1 MYLGMKATKGWTPGI
16 MTSAQIVSSGQ
27 SYVGTV
33 RADNQDSFRIC
44 EPDADH
50 IRRSYGCL
58 YAVADGM
65 GGYQYGDIASAQA
78 IKAFFETFYSGKGT
92 KFARNLQRA
101 VHAAN
106 LAVYQLAQL
115 LDRARL
121 GTTLSAV
128 NLAGDKLYLAHVGDS
143 RVYLIRDRQAIC
155 LTRDHTKVG
164 DLVALRALSPDKVR
178 THAGRSE
185 LNHSI
190 GTGLF
195 VQPDIKQLALHA
207 GDAIILCSDG
217 IWSVIED
224 DEFADLAYDIESPRD
239 LGQVL
244 MDTALKRDSDDNL
257 SLVAI
262 RVEHLTQ
269 DSASAEKRRLL
280 LWSVLRRQA

>member
-1 MYLGMKATKGWTPGI
+1 MI
-16 MTSAQIVSSGQ
+16 SAQIVSSGQ
-27 SYVGTV
+27 SYVGTL

-44 EPDADH
+44 EPDDDQT
-50 IRRSYGCL
+50 RRSFGCL

-78 IKAFFETFYSGKGT
+78 IKTFFETFYSGKGA
-92 KFARNLQRA
+92 KSAKNLQRA

-128 NLAGDKLYLAHVGDS
+128 NLAGDRLYLAHVGDS
-143 RVYLIRDRQAIC
+143 RVYLIRDRQATC

-178 THAGRSE
+178 THASRSE
-185 LNHSI
+185 LNRSI

-195 VQPDIKQLALHA
+195 VQPDIRQLALHA
-207 GDAIILCSDG
+207 GDAIVLCSDG
-217 IWSVIED
+217 MWSVIED
-224 DEFADLAYDIESPRD
+224 DEFAELAYDIEKPRD

-244 MDTALKRDSDDNL
+244 MDIALKRDSDDNL

-262 RVEHLTQ
+262 RIEHLVQ
-269 DSASAEKRRLL
+269 DTASAEKRRRLH
-280 LWSVLRRQA
+280 WSGVLRRQV